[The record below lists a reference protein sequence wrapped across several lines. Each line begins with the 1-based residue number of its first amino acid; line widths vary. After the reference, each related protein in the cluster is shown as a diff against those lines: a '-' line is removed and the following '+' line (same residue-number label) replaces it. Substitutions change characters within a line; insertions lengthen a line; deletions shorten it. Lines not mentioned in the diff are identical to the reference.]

1 MIPSLFSIESIL
13 NIKCLIFNFSFMFI
27 PKRKASAYF
36 KVADINIF
44 LTNLY
49 CKGIWIKRFSQSLPN
64 FSFIIW
70 DSYWYLYLTREQCFI
85 NINTTSSHFSKLT
98 LPLSIIAEKMLQ
110 LAELSTKNLTDHW
123 TGLKCGSRIAGSKV
137 CVLRTYRS
145 ARHTHLCIIKL
156 HIFSY
161 CTWRIFLYLGY
172 LQFRIGLGF
181 VCLPPLW
188 DSPKDSPFSSWIF
201 CCSFQHA
208 SLWGLFSPLFY
219 LCLILCLPLA
229 QYTCSKL
236 MAILL
241 QCSPWNSR

>member
-1 MIPSLFSIESIL
+1 
-13 NIKCLIFNFSFMFI
+13 MFI
-27 PKRKASAYF
+27 PKRKASAYL

-44 LTNLY
+44 LTNFY
-49 CKGIWIKRFSQSLPN
+49 HKGIWIKRFSQSLPK

-85 NINTTSSHFSKLT
+85 NINMTSSHFSKLT

-145 ARHTHLCIIKL
+145 ARHVLLCIIKL

-172 LQFRIGLGF
+172 CSLGLDLDLFAYLRCGVAQRIVLFLIEFF
-181 VCLPPLW
+181 VAL
-188 DSPKDSPFSSWIF
+188 SSMLAYEGYFLHYSIF
-201 CCSFQHA
+201 VWFCVF
-208 SLWGLFSPLFY
+208 L
-219 LCLILCLPLA
+219 
-229 QYTCSKL
+229 
-236 MAILL
+236 
-241 QCSPWNSR
+241 